1 MRAGVARLLWL
12 EFHPQEPN
20 NREAMLRPNGTTRA
34 PNSGAIAYTFIRGRQ
49 ISACALS
56 YISLRFVRVV
66 VQFEPHQLAVAVT
79 VEPVSEA
86 VPSSEDRNS
95 IISCIF
101 PTRGEESTAPWVFL
115 DKFANQQNR
124 EFTAR
129 KQGSPYRLQGSGKLE
144 RRNSRLRILFSDVQ
158 AAASEVRF
166 VPKSREIIRL
176 PRGTFSDKRSFSSRI
191 NIPPLGNIAPRLV
204 KSKEIVHDLVKCP
217 MTCAK
222 NSKRR

>member
-1 MRAGVARLLWL
+1 MILSFRSVASIPAKFTGAVTRWSGGETEELMRSGVARLLWL

-166 VPKSREIIRL
+166 VPEAEIERNN
-176 PRGTFSDKRSFSSRI
+176 PASK
-191 NIPPLGNIAPRLV
+191 GNFF
-204 KSKEIVHDLVKCP
+204 
-217 MTCAK
+217 
-222 NSKRR
+222 